1 MYIVMLLY
9 NQRKEKNKMIKYL
22 KKIYILHKIEKANYN
37 YFTITEN
44 GKTGA
49 IVIGNKIF
57 Q

>member
-1 MYIVMLLY
+1 
-9 NQRKEKNKMIKYL
+9 MIKYL
-22 KKIYILHKIEKANYN
+22 KKMYILYKIEKANYN

-44 GKTGA
+44 GKTEA